1 MYGNLF
7 SESPSNILGYK
18 NARMDELLGKL
29 QTASG
34 EDERRAVIDDIQTVV
49 NETAPMAVVNSGKV
63 FIPWRENVH
72 GVTPSADG
80 ILLFGNTWLS

>member
-1 MYGNLF
+1 
-7 SESPSNILGYK
+7 
-18 NARMDELLGKL
+18 MDELLGKL

-63 FIPWRENVH
+63 FIP
-72 GVTPSADG
+72 
-80 ILLFGNTWLS
+80 